1 MMEMTETGDKAFLVG
16 LYLNKQLTLQVFVN
30 AFVFRWDNIRRL
42 QTYSLVMAY
51 CLILLQLSSS

>member
-16 LYLNKQLTLQVFVN
+16 LYLNKPLTLQVFVN
-30 AFVFRWDNIRRL
+30 ALVFRWDNIRRL